1 MTDHLLYGAEG
12 SPYSVKMRAVLRYKR
27 LPYRWLH
34 PRQGGDIFAHV
45 KAPVI
50 PVIRF
55 PDGRWANDSTPMI
68 REIEAAHPERGLVPP
83 DEADAF
89 LCWLLEDFADEWG
102 TKAMFHYRWA
112 PEADRDVNAFNLIQL
127 GLFGTGSRAAV
138 EAAAA
143 QFRDRQVGRMAL
155 VGCTPEN
162 APVIEE
168 SARRVLALIDAEV
181 ERGPWLFGS
190 RPSAADF
197 AWYGQ
202 LWQLLRDPTPRHM
215 LRADF
220 PAAFAWLEMADDA
233 SGVEGE
239 WRGAGEAALGLARL
253 AGEVYLP
260 FLAANAAAL
269 REGRERVVVE
279 LLGRPYVQ
287 APFKY
292 QARCLA
298 ELRALHAGL
307 SPAARARVD
316 ALLGPSASVLH

>member
-1 MTDHLLYGAEG
+1 MDDYILYGAEG

-27 LPYRWLH
+27 LPHRWTH
-34 PRQGGDIFAHV
+34 PRQGGNIFEHV

-55 PDGRWANDSTPMI
+55 PDGSWRNDSTPMI
-68 REIEAAHPERGLVPP
+68 RALEAAHPERSVVPE

-112 PEADRDVNAFNLIQL
+112 PDADRDVNAFNLIQL
-127 GLFGTGSRAAV
+127 GLFGMADRPTVEVAAG
-138 EAAAA
+138 

-162 APVIEE
+162 ASVIEE
-168 SARRVLALIDAEV
+168 SARRVLALIEAGV
-181 ERGPWLFGS
+181 ERGPWLFGT

-197 AWYGQ
+197 GWYGQ
-202 LWQLLRDPTPRHM
+202 LWQLLRDPTPRAM
-215 LRADF
+215 LRADY

-233 SGVEGE
+233 SGWEGE
-239 WRGAGEAALGLARL
+239 WRPAGAAALGIARL
-253 AGEVYLP
+253 AAELYLP
-260 FLAANAAAL
+260 FLAANVGAL
-269 REGRERVVVE
+269 KAGKDRVELE

-298 ELRALHAGL
+298 DLRALYAGL
-307 SPAARARVD
+307 SPDARTRVD
-316 ALLGPSASVLH
+316 SILGGPGALA